1 MRTKKEVDGVI
12 RSYTANLSMIR
23 KMGGPGAKEHEDL
36 YLVMIRILLWVV
48 DGKGQFKVQD
58 HYIDGQ
64 PHCLS
69 VSKIVKDDP
78 WGVTE
83 SDIERLT
90 EEIGGYNE
98 EY

>member
-1 MRTKKEVDGVI
+1 MRTKKEVEGVI
-12 RSYTANLSMIR
+12 RSYTANIAAIR
-23 KMGGPGAKEHEDL
+23 KLGGLGSEEHEGS
-36 YLVMIRILLWVV
+36 YMVMIRILLWVIG
-48 DGKGQFKVQD
+48 GKGQFKVQD

-69 VSKIVKDDP
+69 FGKIDP
-78 WGVTE
+78 EDRYSVVE
-83 SDIERLT
+83 KDIERLT